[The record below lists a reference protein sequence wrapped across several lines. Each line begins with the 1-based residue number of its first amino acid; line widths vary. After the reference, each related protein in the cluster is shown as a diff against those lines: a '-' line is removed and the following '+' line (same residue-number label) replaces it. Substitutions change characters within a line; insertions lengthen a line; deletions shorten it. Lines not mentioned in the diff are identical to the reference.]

1 MGKEREN
8 EIFNGIYYRCGNS
21 HCSSYDCIMVKNRG
35 KNIMLM
41 TVLYIIMAII
51 FQIIFVMLIIFV
63 VKRFIKYYLRQK
75 KEKSLLQK
83 EIQKM
88 KLEDL

>member
-1 MGKEREN
+1 
-8 EIFNGIYYRCGNS
+8 
-21 HCSSYDCIMVKNRG
+21 
-35 KNIMLM
+35 MLM

-63 VKRFIKYYLRQK
+63 VKRFIKYYLQQK

-88 KLEDL
+88 KLEDLWKELMYWTLIAF

>member
-1 MGKEREN
+1 
-8 EIFNGIYYRCGNS
+8 
-21 HCSSYDCIMVKNRG
+21 
-35 KNIMLM
+35 MLM

-83 EIQKM
+83 EIQRLM
-88 KLEDL
+88 KRVDVLNINCILIEI

>member
-1 MGKEREN
+1 
-8 EIFNGIYYRCGNS
+8 
-21 HCSSYDCIMVKNRG
+21 
-35 KNIMLM
+35 MLM

-75 KEKSLLQK
+75 KGKK
-83 EIQKM
+83 FVAKRNKKNEIRRLM
-88 KLEDL
+88 KRVDVLNINCILIEI

>member
-1 MGKEREN
+1 
-8 EIFNGIYYRCGNS
+8 
-21 HCSSYDCIMVKNRG
+21 
-35 KNIMLM
+35 M
-41 TVLYIIMAII
+41 TVLYIIMA
-51 FQIIFVMLIIFV
+51 IIFV

>member
-1 MGKEREN
+1 
-8 EIFNGIYYRCGNS
+8 
-21 HCSSYDCIMVKNRG
+21 
-35 KNIMLM
+35 M

-63 VKRFIKYYLRQK
+63 VERFIKYYLRQK

-83 EIQKM
+83 EIKKM

>member
-1 MGKEREN
+1 
-8 EIFNGIYYRCGNS
+8 
-21 HCSSYDCIMVKNRG
+21 
-35 KNIMLM
+35 MLM

-75 KEKSLLQK
+75 RKKVCCK
-83 EIQKM
+83 RNTKNEIRRLM
-88 KLEDL
+88 KRVDVLNINCILIEI